1 MEENKEKVENKE
13 ESVKEAE
20 VVTNNETV
28 QEKKVNSYALASFI
42 CSLVGLLVCG
52 LPLGIAAVITGG
64 YALNSYK
71 EEILKLLK
79 IFDDN
84 SKTGIVINDLQRSAI
99 AYRLFQLVCFVFR
112 LNKMTREDGLTSIL
126 RGFKKKEL
134 VEFSEELKFKKY
146 KINWR
151 WAFRYQWIISKI

>member
-64 YALNSYK
+64 YAYVSKVLLEDSRYK
-71 EEILKLLK
+71 EEKENGK
-79 IFDDN
+79 WMAV
-84 SKTGIVINDLQRSAI
+84 TGLALGIIDIVCVIIYLST
-99 AYRLFQLVCFVFR
+99 AY
-112 LNKMTREDGLTSIL
+112 NG
-126 RGFKKKEL
+126 
-134 VEFSEELKFKKY
+134 
-146 KINWR
+146 
-151 WAFRYQWIISKI
+151 

>member
-52 LPLGIAAVITGG
+52 LP
-64 YALNSYK
+64 
-71 EEILKLLK
+71 
-79 IFDDN
+79 
-84 SKTGIVINDLQRSAI
+84 
-99 AYRLFQLVCFVFR
+99 
-112 LNKMTREDGLTSIL
+112 
-126 RGFKKKEL
+126 
-134 VEFSEELKFKKY
+134 
-146 KINWR
+146 
-151 WAFRYQWIISKI
+151 

>member
-20 VVTNNETV
+20 VVTNNETI

-52 LPLGIAAVITGG
+52 LPLGIAAVIIGG

-71 EEILKLLK
+71 EEKENGK
-79 IFDDN
+79 WMAV
-84 SKTGIVINDLQRSAI
+84 TGLALGIIDIVCVIIYLST
-99 AYRLFQLVCFVFR
+99 AY
-112 LNKMTREDGLTSIL
+112 NG
-126 RGFKKKEL
+126 
-134 VEFSEELKFKKY
+134 
-146 KINWR
+146 
-151 WAFRYQWIISKI
+151 

>member
-71 EEILKLLK
+71 EEKENGKWMAVTGLALGIIYQQHITDKNK
-79 IFDDN
+79 I
-84 SKTGIVINDLQRSAI
+84 
-99 AYRLFQLVCFVFR
+99 
-112 LNKMTREDGLTSIL
+112 
-126 RGFKKKEL
+126 
-134 VEFSEELKFKKY
+134 
-146 KINWR
+146 
-151 WAFRYQWIISKI
+151 

>member
-1 MEENKEKVENKE
+1 MEENKEKVETKE

-71 EEILKLLK
+71 EEKENGKWMAVTGLALGIIDIVCVIIYLSTRFFYFRKNSQKIHNFFSKRYWQVLKM
-79 IFDDN
+79 
-84 SKTGIVINDLQRSAI
+84 VIIYIELAI
-99 AYRLFQLVCFVFR
+99 EQ
-112 LNKMTREDGLTSIL
+112 
-126 RGFKKKEL
+126 KEC
-134 VEFSEELKFKKY
+134 
-146 KINWR
+146 
-151 WAFRYQWIISKI
+151 